1 MKSLGLIEAGRTSLI
16 IATLCTTHGDVPI
29 EEVVLQRGGDEIL
42 GRIPF
47 EFFMFLE
54 DPLDRRGT
62 EVGFRWHGK
71 IVARASR
78 RVVMVV
84 AVANYG
90 VVVVV

>member
-1 MKSLGLIEAGRTSLI
+1 MKRSGSIEAGHTSLI
-16 IATLCTTHGDVPI
+16 IATLGTTHGDVPI

-84 AVANYG
+84 AVANHG